1 MPRTARVVVP
11 GIALHVIQRGNNRG
25 PCFFR
30 ESDRTVYLSYLRRF
44 APSCDCLVHAYCLM
58 SNHVHLLVTPQVAD
72 ACGALMKRLGQHYVQ
87 YVNRAHGRT
96 GTLWEGRFRS
106 CAAASERYVLA
117 CYRYIELN
125 PIRAGIAAHPRDYR
139 WSSYRANAQREGDGL
154 LAPHP
159 AYVSL
164 GDSDARRM
172 IQYRGLFD
180 GALDPRL
187 VDEIRSATRNGR
199 ILGATRNPR
208 GRPSTKMG
216 TDPILSHG

>member
-1 MPRTARVVVP
+1 MPRTARGVVP
-11 GIALHVIQRGNNRG
+11 GIALHLIQRGNNRG
-25 PCFFR
+25 QCFFL

-44 APSCDCLVHAYCLM
+44 APSCGCLVHAYCLM
-58 SNHVHLLVTPQVAD
+58 SNHVHLLVTPQTAD

-125 PIRAGIAAHPRDYR
+125 PVRAGIAAHPRDYR
-139 WSSYRANAQREGDGL
+139 WSSFRANAQGAGDCM

-159 AYVSL
+159 AYVAL
-164 GDSDARRM
+164 GGSDALRM
-172 IQYRGLFD
+172 AQYRGLFD
-180 GALDPRL
+180 GTLDPRL
-187 VDEIRSATRNGR
+187 MDEIRSATRSGR
-199 ILGATRNPR
+199 TLGATRNPR
-208 GRPSTKMG
+208 GRPKMG
-216 TDPILSHG
+216 TDPILSHS